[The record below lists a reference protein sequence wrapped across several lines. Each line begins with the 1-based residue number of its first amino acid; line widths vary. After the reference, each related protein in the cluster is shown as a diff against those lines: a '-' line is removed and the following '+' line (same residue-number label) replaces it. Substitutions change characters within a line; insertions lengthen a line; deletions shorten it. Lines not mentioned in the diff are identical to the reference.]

1 MSRKI
6 PDEKLAYREKFLGY
20 LREYKRIL
28 VVGADNV
35 GSNHFQRIRS
45 DLRGDAVILMGK
57 NTVVRK
63 ILRSVEKEFPQH
75 QQMLAKLYGNLGFVF
90 TNSDVNSIR
99 KRILDN
105 KVGAPA
111 RVGAVAPCEVILQPG
126 PTGLDPGQTAFLQ
139 ALNIPTMIVKG
150 QIEIKTSVDLIKEGH
165 RVTPSQAA
173 LLVKLSLRPFK
184 YGLTVLHVYDE
195 GTFFEAKI
203 LDLNETDLIRDFQQ
217 GIKNIA
223 AISLRVGHPT
233 LASIP
238 HSVVFGYKKIFS
250 ISLATSYV
258 IKGTAQIK
266 KLLEDPEALAAALAS
281 ASAAPSNVVGQHLA
295 PKVEE
300 ANEEAEKEEEEEDMG
315 AGGLFGDDEEW

>member
-1 MSRKI
+1 
-6 PDEKLAYREKFLGY
+6 
-20 LREYKRIL
+20 
-28 VVGADNV
+28 
-35 GSNHFQRIRS
+35 
-45 DLRGDAVILMGK
+45 
-57 NTVVRK
+57 
-63 ILRSVEKEFPQH
+63 
-75 QQMLAKLYGNLGFVF
+75 
-90 TNSDVNSIR
+90 
-99 KRILDN
+99 
-105 KVGAPA
+105 
-111 RVGAVAPCEVILQPG
+111 
-126 PTGLDPGQTAFLQ
+126 
-139 ALNIPTMIVKG
+139 MIVKG
-150 QIEIKTSVDLIKEGH
+150 QIEIKTSVDLIKEGN

-266 KLLEDPEALAAALAS
+266 KLLEDPEALAAALA
-281 ASAAPSNVVGQHLA
+281 ASAAPSNVVGQHSA

-300 ANEEAEKEEEEEDMG
+300 AKEEAEKEEEEEDMG